1 MTQVSELLTL
11 KIENIRLKL
20 NSLQQVANALN
31 SEAATLLEQARA
43 EVGAPPN
50 VPFNTETRT
59 FEAPAQPLSTSKVR
73 QMKRAK
79 AS

>member
-1 MTQVSELLTL
+1 MTQVSELLAL

-20 NSLQQVANALN
+20 NSLQQMAHALN
-31 SEAATLLEQARA
+31 ADAATLLEQARLEVNA
-43 EVGAPPN
+43 PVGAI
-50 VPFNTETRT
+50 FNTETRT
-59 FEAPAQPLSTSKVR
+59 FQAQTQPLSTSKVR